1 MAGVQV
7 YAVDAVVGVDGDVGD
22 ERESSGDLSIVA
34 FFVVVGAAVVVIAV
48 AVPGAVVGVVVVV
61 VVVEPAVAVEA
72 ENQDESFEILVVQNN
87 IFKIYSNCKRILK

>member
-7 YAVDAVVGVDGDVGD
+7 YAVYAVVGVDGDVGD

-61 VVVEPAVAVEA
+61 VVEPAVAVEA

>member
-7 YAVDAVVGVDGDVGD
+7 YAVDAVVGADGDVGD

-34 FFVVVGAAVVVIAV
+34 FFVVVGAAVVVI
-48 AVPGAVVGVVVVV
+48 

>member
-61 VVVEPAVAVEA
+61 VVEPAVAVEA

>member
-61 VVVEPAVAVEA
+61 VELAVAVEA
-72 ENQDESFEILVVQNN
+72 ENQGESFEILVVQNN

>member
-7 YAVDAVVGVDGDVGD
+7 YAVYAVVGVDGDVGD

-34 FFVVVGAAVVVIAV
+34 FFVVVGAAVVVI
-48 AVPGAVVGVVVVV
+48 

>member
-34 FFVVVGAAVVVIAV
+34 FFVVVGAAVVVI
-48 AVPGAVVGVVVVV
+48 

-72 ENQDESFEILVVQNN
+72 ENQGESFEILVVQNN

>member
-34 FFVVVGAAVVVIAV
+34 FFVVVGAAVVVI
-48 AVPGAVVGVVVVV
+48 

>member
-22 ERESSGDLSIVA
+22 ERESSGDLSIAA

-48 AVPGAVVGVVVVV
+48 AVPGAVVGV

-87 IFKIYSNCKRILK
+87 IFKIYRNCKRIFK